1 MVSRVSF
8 PVFTFIGTHHFW
20 ELVCLCQNI
29 FCGYEYP
36 ALVIT
41 EQRCF
46 AGRKKKRSESCDGDH
61 AGARSSDSVKETMT
75 VGGIVTRIDLLEFIS
90 KGPID

>member
-1 MVSRVSF
+1 MSMSK
-8 PVFTFIGTHHFW
+8 P
-20 ELVCLCQNI
+20 I